1 MEWAKSIDLTFAV
14 AVPTAPTFLG
24 EKTRWLLEDYNTHGR
39 VSPTNAPT
47 WWNQAIKPQA
57 LPLSITSSIDLNTNK
72 RTGAP
77 TFTSGDVIF
86 KYFDDITLKETALDP
101 VAQTSQANITYSQA
115 SIASSAAA
123 GLLASPQTLSKNLIE
138 ESDYNNF
145 FGPC

>member
-1 MEWAKSIDLTFAV
+1 MVES
-14 AVPTAPTFLG
+14 
-24 EKTRWLLEDYNTHGR
+24 R
-39 VSPTNAPT
+39 
-47 WWNQAIKPQA
+47 IKPQV

-72 RTGAP
+72 RTGAA

-86 KYFDDITLKETALDP
+86 NYFDDITLKETALDP